1 MKMRT
6 CMESKITE
14 DELTALILEYQ
25 SSMYRIAL
33 SILKNPIQAQDAVGE
48 TIVRAYEQRERL
60 KKKASAKAWITQI
73 LVNESRK
80 IIKKQRR
87 FVPYDDEYV
96 DERIVEKQDDRE
108 VWEYVC
114 SLAQPYREVTLLYYL
129 EWFSVQEISTILG
142 LPQGTIKSR
151 LKRSRDKLSEI
162 MKQDGYGYE

>member
-1 MKMRT
+1 
-6 CMESKITE
+6 MESKITE

-80 IIKKQRR
+80 IIKNNGDL
-87 FVPYDDEYV
+87 FLTTM
-96 DERIVEKQDDRE
+96 
-108 VWEYVC
+108 
-114 SLAQPYREVTLLYYL
+114 S
-129 EWFSVQEISTILG
+129 
-142 LPQGTIKSR
+142 
-151 LKRSRDKLSEI
+151 
-162 MKQDGYGYE
+162 M

>member
-1 MKMRT
+1 
-6 CMESKITE
+6 MESKITE

-87 FVPYDDEYV
+87 FVSYDDEYV